1 MYVVFFCF
9 NESDFIQE
17 FFVIGHAS
25 MKGFPGGTS
34 GKESACQCRR
44 CKKRQFNF
52 WAGKIPWSRKWQ
64 PTPVFLP
71 GKSLGQK
78 SLAGYHPGGC
88 KELDMT
94 EQLILTSQHVTK
106 KIWWDWFICL
116 VPKSDVNYQSIGQ
129 FEGATDDKEKGM
141 AIHSSI
147 LTCRIP

>member
-1 MYVVFFCF
+1 MGTGGGGSYTETSKIVLFKLTKDKGIMVSQVAQWQRIHLPT
-9 NESDFIQE
+9 EDAQE
-17 FFVIGHAS
+17 TEIRS
-25 MKGFPGGTS
+25 L
-34 GKESACQCRR
+34 
-44 CKKRQFNF
+44 RQ
-52 WAGKIPWSRKWQ
+52 KIPWSRKWQ

-129 FEGATDDKEKGM
+129 FEGTTDDKEKGM

-147 LTCRIP
+147 LACRIP